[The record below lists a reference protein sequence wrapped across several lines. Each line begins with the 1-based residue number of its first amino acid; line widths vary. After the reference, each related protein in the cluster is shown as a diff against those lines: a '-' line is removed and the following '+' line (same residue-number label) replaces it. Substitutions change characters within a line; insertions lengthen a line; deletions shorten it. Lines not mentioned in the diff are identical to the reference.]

1 MNMTLGERIA
11 MLRKKMN
18 LTQEELGE
26 AFGLSAQAVSKW
38 ERNESCPDILI
49 LPKLAK
55 RLGVTVDTLLT
66 GELPPETYLAQEQKR
81 KPIEELIL
89 KIRITDGEKT
99 KANINVPLGLM
110 RMLMEMSDGEA
121 NMKFGNTSVKFGNS
135 DVMKHI
141 DIDLLMRLV
150 DSGVM
155 GKLIEID
162 DEDTHVEVFVE

>member
-55 RLGVTVDTLLT
+55 RLGVTVDALLT
-66 GELPPETYLAQEQKR
+66 GDMTQETYMVQDDQR
-81 KPIEELIL
+81 KPVEQLIL
-89 KIRITDGEKT
+89 KIRIADGPKT
-99 KANINVPLGLM
+99 RANINVPLMLV
-110 RMLMEMSDGEA
+110 RMLSEMSDGQA
-121 NMKFGNTSVKFGNS
+121 SVHLGNS
-135 DVMKHI
+135 DVFEHI
-141 DIDLLMRLV
+141 DMEMLMRLV

-162 DEDTHVEVFVE
+162 DDDAHVEVFVE